1 MALNEKESKTNNL
14 LENLEEKQF
23 REIEKELEKQ
33 LTFSKEDRRI
43 QFSKKDIVMAGGIA
57 FYILGE
63 TNDPAEFFN
72 FFLNILYGTLE
83 FE

>member
-1 MALNEKESKTNNL
+1 MLEGGNMNKNKL

-23 REIEKELEKQ
+23 REIETELEKQ
-33 LTFSKEDRRI
+33 ITFSKEDRRN

-57 FYILGE
+57 FSILGE

-72 FFLNILYGTLE
+72 FVLNILYGTLE

>member
-1 MALNEKESKTNNL
+1 MKKERKTNNL

-57 FYILGE
+57 FYILGKL
-63 TNDPAEFFN
+63 TIRQNFLIFF
-72 FFLNILYGTLE
+72 
-83 FE
+83 